1 MPWLMPED
9 MNPEEQTCV
18 QLITA
23 AITNYKIGEN
33 LVIPLFAEHESKE
46 NMDSLER
53 GKRITK
59 VMRRIIAHDQ
69 LNQVAIPRIHC
80 EVDGENGTFSMEGQ
94 TVIALL
100 LRDALLERQKLIVTA
115 DNFLLHLA
123 TALNQYRQQGL
134 LGDLEVSAI
143 SDEQTAELISMFSEN
158 KEKKSRIAEALVSIG
173 YTNALIFTK
182 LLNLTMT
189 LMRHEEDMRF
199 YESLVIVPSRY
210 KLKIR
215 EEHISMLE
223 KILQDND
230 IEFVRAANTA
240 ESSRVEIHILSPLAQ
255 IKQLI
260 ADLSEN
266 IKDKKN
272 GRKQWFNSGSDA
284 KAAALNRINEWLGSR
299 DHLNDSET
307 NVILSLVKSVC
318 ETKRNSMGL
327 YSPHSLNEFN
337 QFISARGWKMPETSF
352 NAKELAGI
360 SSSEKVGEFVQ
371 STIARGENLATRG
384 Y

>member
-1 MPWLMPED
+1 MPWVMPED
-9 MNPEEQTCV
+9 MNQEEQICV
-18 QLITA
+18 QLITD
-23 AITNYKIGEN
+23 AITSYKIGEN
-33 LVIPLFAEHESKE
+33 LVIPLFAEHEARE
-46 NMDSLER
+46 NMDSFER
-53 GKRITK
+53 GKLITK
-59 VMRRIIAHDQ
+59 VIRRIIAHDQ
-69 LNQVAIPRIHC
+69 LTIPRINC
-80 EVDGENGTFSMEGQ
+80 EVNGENGTFSMEGQ

-123 TALNQYRQQGL
+123 ATLNQHRQQGL

-158 KEKKSRIAEALVSIG
+158 KEKKTRIAEALVSIG

-182 LLNLTMT
+182 LLDLTIT

-199 YESLVIVPSRY
+199 CEPLVVVPSRY
-210 KLKIR
+210 KLKIS
-215 EEHISMLE
+215 EENIPALE
-223 KILQDND
+223 KILQDNGID
-230 IEFVRAANTA
+230 YVRAVRTGK
-240 ESSRVEIHILSPLAQ
+240 SSREGTQNLSPLAQ

-284 KAAALNRINEWLGSR
+284 KAAALNRINEWLESR

-360 SSSEKVGEFVQ
+360 TSSEKVGEFVQ
-371 STIARGENLATRG
+371 STIARDENLATRG

>member
-33 LVIPLFAEHESKE
+33 LIIPLFAEHEARE
-46 NMDSLER
+46 NMDSLVR
-53 GKRITK
+53 GKLITK
-59 VMRRIIAHDQ
+59 VIRRIIAHDQ
-69 LNQVAIPRIHC
+69 LTIPRIHC
-80 EVDGENGTFSMEGQ
+80 EVNGENGTFSMEGQ

-100 LRDALLERQKLIVTA
+100 LRDALLERQKLIISA

-123 TALNQYRQQGL
+123 AALNQHRQQGL

-158 KEKKSRIAEALVSIG
+158 KEKKTRIAEALVSIG

-182 LLNLTMT
+182 LLDLTMT
-189 LMRHEEDMRF
+189 LMHHEEDMRF
-199 YESLVIVPSRY
+199 CEPLVVVPSRY
-210 KLKIR
+210 KLKIG
-215 EEHISMLE
+215 EENIPALE
-223 KILQDND
+223 KLLQDNN
-230 IEFVRAANTA
+230 IEFVP
-240 ESSRVEIHILSPLAQ
+240 SPLAQ

-260 ADLSEN
+260 TDLSEN

-284 KAAALNRINEWLGSR
+284 KAAALNRINDWLETK
-299 DHLNDSET
+299 DNLNDAET

-371 STIARGENLATRG
+371 SITARDEILGFN
-384 Y
+384 